1 MALDKRSQVSLTFG
15 TYIKLLSHRVKRF
28 LKVLLLWLKQS
39 QKINISRLFPYKYIR
54 NQIRPCHKV
63 GQAKFIICANL
74 VETTS
79 PMLHTKSQC
88 HWPFVPENK
97 IFKGFLTY
105 MGVVAL
111 TLKLIYSH
119 CLIRFH
125 ISSENKDFGFNSIQ
139 KINFSKNFTL
149 KCNRKQI

>member
-1 MALDKRSQVSLTFG
+1 
-15 TYIKLLSHRVKRF
+15 
-28 LKVLLLWLKQS
+28 
-39 QKINISRLFPYKYIR
+39 
-54 NQIRPCHKV
+54 
-63 GQAKFIICANL
+63 
-74 VETTS
+74 
-79 PMLHTKSQC
+79 MLHTKSQG

-125 ISSENKDFGFNSIQ
+125 ISSENNDFGFNSIQ
-139 KINFSKNFTL
+139 KINFSKISHLNAIGSKFDL
-149 KCNRKQI
+149 DVK